1 MKVLGVDPAT
11 LSAAVAHV
19 ENGKVIG
26 VFHWKGVQK
35 DSQFRR
41 LVEWHDFVRLS
52 CKAFDPFLVVVAE
65 SSFSRNMET
74 VRALAR
80 SEAVA
85 IMAAIHSAPAV
96 VTAKDTQIRSTAWP
110 DEKIKKDDVYEKLRG
125 EYPELNWNRKD
136 HGGQDQADAAA
147 AALAGPVILER
158 KLK

>member
-1 MKVLGVDPAT
+1 MKVLGIDPAT
-11 LSAAVAHV
+11 LSAAVAHI
-19 ENGKVIG
+19 ENGKIVG
-26 VFHWKGVQK
+26 VFHWKGNQK

-41 LVEWHDFVRLS
+41 LVEWHDFVQLS
-52 CKAFDPFLVVVAE
+52 CKAYKPFLVVVAE

-85 IMAAIHSAPAV
+85 IMATIHTAGAV
-96 VTAKDTQIRSTAWP
+96 VTAKDTQIRAAAWP
-110 DEKIKKDDVYEKLRG
+110 TEKIKKDDVYEKLKG
-125 EYPELNWNRKD
+125 QYPNLNWNRKD
-136 HGGQDQADAAA
+136 FGGQDQADAAA

>member
-19 ENGKVIG
+19 KNGELTG
-26 VFHWKGVQK
+26 VFLWQGDKK
-35 DSQFRR
+35 ESQFRR
-41 LVEWHDFVRLS
+41 LVLWHDFVKFSIRAL
-52 CKAFDPFLVVVAE
+52 DPFLVVVAE

-80 SEAVA
+80 AEAVA
-85 IMAAIHSAPAV
+85 IIAANGTPAV
-96 VTAKDTQIRSTAWP
+96 VTAKDTQIRSVVWP
-110 DEKIKKDDVYEKLRG
+110 EEKVKKDEVYDKLRSQ
-125 EYPELNWNRKD
+125 YPNLQWKRKD
-136 HGGQDQADAAA
+136 YGGQDQADAGA